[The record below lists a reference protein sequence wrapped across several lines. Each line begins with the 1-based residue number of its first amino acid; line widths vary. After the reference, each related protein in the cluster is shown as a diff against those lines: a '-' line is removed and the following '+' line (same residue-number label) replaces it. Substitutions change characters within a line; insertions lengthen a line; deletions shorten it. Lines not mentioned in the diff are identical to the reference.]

1 MTKVCVILPVYNVEP
16 YLDDAFLSL
25 INQSLREIEIIVVN
39 DGSTDNSQQIIDKYA
54 ATDPRIKCYYQEN
67 QGLSG
72 ARNTGMKYCQ
82 AEYVYFMDS
91 DDILDLNTLEIC
103 YNYATLNHADV
114 CFFDAYTFHE
124 TDKDSLYK
132 KYNRSSLLEEN
143 KQYHGEE
150 LLNFLLDKEQHRAV
164 VWLHFIRLSYLE
176 NLHLS
181 FYPGIIHEDE
191 LFTPQLLLQTKNI
204 YYINNS
210 FVKHRIRK
218 NSIIG
223 KRYSKRNLNCYMT
236 VIDELLK
243 FQHSPIISKFARYT
257 LSKVFYTGHLIPF
270 SEKPGVF
277 WRAVKSGYLKYI
289 GLKSI
294 MVFWLKRS

>member
-1 MTKVCVILPVYNVEP
+1 MAISTMQAVSIIGLIDNIDDVITVLGKSGVFQPDNVTDFYGDTK
-16 YLDDAFLSL
+16 D
-25 INQSLREIEIIVVN
+25 
-39 DGSTDNSQQIIDKYA
+39 
-54 ATDPRIKCYYQEN
+54 
-67 QGLSG
+67 
-72 ARNTGMKYCQ
+72 
-82 AEYVYFMDS
+82 
-91 DDILDLNTLEIC
+91 
-103 YNYATLNHADV
+103 
-114 CFFDAYTFHE
+114 
-124 TDKDSLYK
+124 
-132 KYNRSSLLEEN
+132 
-143 KQYHGEE
+143 
-150 LLNFLLDKEQHRAV
+150 
-164 VWLHFIRLSYLE
+164 
-176 NLHLS
+176 
-181 FYPGIIHEDE
+181 
-191 LFTPQLLLQTKNI
+191 FTHLQTKNI